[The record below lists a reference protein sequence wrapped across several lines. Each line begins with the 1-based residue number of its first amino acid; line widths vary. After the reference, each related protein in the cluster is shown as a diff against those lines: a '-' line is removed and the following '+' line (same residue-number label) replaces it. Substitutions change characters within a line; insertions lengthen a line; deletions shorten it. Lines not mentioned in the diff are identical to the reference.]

1 MNRPDQHPDSDVL
14 DQLRAGL
21 LDDDVSRKAE
31 VEAHLRLCRNCRQ
44 RYDWPAAL
52 RADDERSR
60 DLDGRLNLARRQAL
74 ASTKKSALRRF
85 APLAAAAAIAL
96 IAVLAVRPLQSPD
109 EQQTRVAGTR
119 PAAVPEVYEDLDFY
133 LWLADHKATP
143 DSST

>member
-1 MNRPDQHPDSDVL
+1 MNRPDQHPDSDLL

-21 LDDDVSRKAE
+21 LDHDASRKAE
-31 VEAHLRLCRNCRQ
+31 VEAHLSQCGNCRQ
-44 RYDWPAAL
+44 RYDWPTAL
-52 RADDERSR
+52 RVDEEQSR
-60 DLDGRLNLARRQAL
+60 DLDGRLNLARRRAL
-74 ASTKKSALRRF
+74 ASTKKPALRRF

-109 EQQTRVAGTR
+109 EQQTRVAGTT